1 MWVQK
6 LVLDKIFQRKI
17 TRTEVFELKLISIAL
32 TKKVKTMSVR
42 QTIKRHYKI
51 ISLLRLR
58 PMTYEEVQTEMAN
71 DPDSVEENLL
81 TSQRT
86 FQRDIKD
93 IESIHNIEISCNRSN
108 NQYHIIDD
116 VEETHSQRLRE
127 NFELLNAIRLSKSF
141 GNQLIF
147 EERKPLG
154 THHLAGLL
162 HASQNFLEVSFKY
175 HKFWDSSVSNR
186 KVKPIALKEA
196 QNRWYL
202 IAEDTKDAIIKNFSL
217 DRIKNLEITK
227 DRFKPITYQ
236 AYEEFK
242 DSFGIING
250 TDEDPVK
257 VVLSFTPREGRYV
270 ESLPLHHSQEL
281 IFRNDNEIRF
291 SYFIR
296 PTYDFRMEILSYGDQ
311 VKVEEPKS
319 LRSQIKEEL
328 ERSLSNYN

>member
-1 MWVQK
+1 
-6 LVLDKIFQRKI
+6 
-17 TRTEVFELKLISIAL
+17 
-32 TKKVKTMSVR
+32 MSLR

-58 PMTYEEVQTEMAN
+58 PMSYEDVQDEMAD
-71 DPDSVEENLL
+71 DPDSVGEKLL

-86 FQRDIKD
+86 FQRDLKD
-93 IESIHNIEISCNRSN
+93 IASIHNIVIKCNRSTN
-108 NQYHIIDD
+108 KYYINED

-127 NFELLNAIRLSKSF
+127 NFDLLNAIRLSKSF

-162 HASQNFLEVSFKY
+162 HASQNFLEVEFEY
-175 HKFWDSSVSNR
+175 YKFWDTSISNR

-196 QNRWYL
+196 RNRWYL
-202 IAEDTKDAIIKNFSL
+202 IAKDTKDDIIKNFSL
-217 DRIKNLEITK
+217 DRIKNLELTK
-227 DRFKPITYQ
+227 DKFKPIAYQ

-257 VVLSFTPREGRYV
+257 VILSFTPREGRYV
-270 ESLPLHHSQEL
+270 ESLPLHHSQQL
-281 IFRNDNEIRF
+281 ILSNDDEIRF

-311 VKVEEPKS
+311 IKVVEPESLKS
-319 LRSQIKEEL
+319 EIKKEL
-328 ERSLSNYN
+328 KRCIGNYE

>member
-1 MWVQK
+1 
-6 LVLDKIFQRKI
+6 
-17 TRTEVFELKLISIAL
+17 
-32 TKKVKTMSVR
+32 MSLR

-58 PMTYEEVQTEMAN
+58 PMSYEDVQDEMAD
-71 DPDSVEENLL
+71 DPDSVEEKLL

-86 FQRDIKD
+86 FQRDLED
-93 IESIHNIEISCNRSN
+93 IASIHNIVIKCNRSTN
-108 NQYHIIDD
+108 KYYINED

-127 NFELLNAIRLSKSF
+127 NFDLLNAIRLSKSF

-154 THHLAGLL
+154 TQHLAGLL
-162 HASQNFLEVSFKY
+162 HASQNFLEVEFEY
-175 HKFWDSSVSNR
+175 YKFWDTSISNR

-196 QNRWYL
+196 RNRWYL
-202 IAEDTKDAIIKNFSL
+202 IAEDTKDDIIKNFSL

-227 DRFKPITYQ
+227 DKFKPIEYQ

-250 TDEDPVK
+250 TDEEPVK

-270 ESLPLHHSQEL
+270 ESLPLHHSQQL
-281 IFRNDNEIRF
+281 ILSNDDEIRF

-311 VKVEEPKS
+311 IKVIEPESLKS
-319 LRSQIKEEL
+319 EIIKEL
-328 ERSLSNYN
+328 KRCKGNYE

>member
-1 MWVQK
+1 
-6 LVLDKIFQRKI
+6 
-17 TRTEVFELKLISIAL
+17 
-32 TKKVKTMSVR
+32 MSVR

-58 PMTYEEVQTEMAN
+58 PMSYEEVQDMMAD
-71 DPDSVEENLL
+71 DPDAVEEDLFS
-81 TSQRT
+81 SQRT

-93 IESIHNIEISCNRSN
+93 IETIHKIEIKCNRSTKK
-108 NQYHIIDD
+108 YAIVED

-127 NFELLNAIRLSKSF
+127 NFDLLNAIRLSKSF

-162 HASQNFLEVSFKY
+162 HASQNFLEVAFEY
-175 HKFWDSSVSNR
+175 HKFWDTSVSTR

-196 QNRWYL
+196 RNRWYL
-202 IAEDTKDAIIKNFSL
+202 IAEDTKDDIIKNFSL
-217 DRIKNLEITK
+217 DRIQKLEITK
-227 DRFKPITYQ
+227 EKFKHIEYQ

-242 DSFGIING
+242 NSFGIING
-250 TDEDPVK
+250 TNEDPVK
-257 VVLSFTPREGRYV
+257 VILSFTPREGRYV
-270 ESLPLHHSQEL
+270 ESLPLHHSQKL
-281 IFRNDNEIRF
+281 ILNNEKEIRF

-311 VKVEEPKS
+311 VKVVEPKA
-319 LRSQIKEEL
+319 LQTQIKKEL
-328 ERSLSNYN
+328 QSSISNYK

>member
-1 MWVQK
+1 
-6 LVLDKIFQRKI
+6 
-17 TRTEVFELKLISIAL
+17 
-32 TKKVKTMSVR
+32 MSLR

-58 PMTYEEVQTEMAN
+58 PMSYEDVQDEMAD
-71 DPDSVEENLL
+71 DPDSVEEKLL

-86 FQRDIKD
+86 FQRDLED
-93 IESIHNIEISCNRSN
+93 IASIHNIVIKCNRSTN
-108 NQYHIIDD
+108 KYYINED

-127 NFELLNAIRLSKSF
+127 NFDLLNAIRLSKSF

-147 EERKPLG
+147 EERKPLR

-162 HASQNFLEVSFKY
+162 HASQNFLEVEFEY
-175 HKFWDSSVSNR
+175 YKFWDTSISNR

-196 QNRWYL
+196 RNRWYL
-202 IAEDTKDAIIKNFSL
+202 IAEDTKDDIIKNFSL

-227 DRFKPITYQ
+227 DKFKPIKYQ
-236 AYEEFK
+236 AYEKFK

-250 TDEDPVK
+250 TDEEPVK

-270 ESLPLHHSQEL
+270 ESLPLHHSQQL
-281 IFRNDNEIRF
+281 ILSNDDEIRF

-311 VKVEEPKS
+311 VKVVEPERLKS
-319 LRSQIKEEL
+319 EIKKEL
-328 ERSLSNYN
+328 KRCISNYE

>member
-1 MWVQK
+1 MSYEDVQN
-6 LVLDKIFQRKI
+6 
-17 TRTEVFELKLISIAL
+17 
-32 TKKVKTMSVR
+32 
-42 QTIKRHYKI
+42 
-51 ISLLRLR
+51 
-58 PMTYEEVQTEMAN
+58 EMA
-71 DPDSVEENLL
+71 DHPDSVEEKLL

-86 FQRDIKD
+86 FQRDLED
-93 IESIHNIEISCNRSN
+93 IASIHNIVIKCNRSTN
-108 NQYHIIDD
+108 KYYINED

-127 NFELLNAIRLSKSF
+127 NFDLLNAIRLSKSF

-162 HASQNFLEVSFKY
+162 HASQNFLEVEFEY
-175 HKFWDSSVSNR
+175 YKFWDTSISNR

-196 QNRWYL
+196 RNRWYL
-202 IAEDTKDAIIKNFSL
+202 IAKDTKDDIIKNFSL
-217 DRIKNLEITK
+217 DRIKNLELTK
-227 DRFKPITYQ
+227 DKFKPIAYQ

-257 VVLSFTPREGRYV
+257 VILSFTPREGRYV
-270 ESLPLHHSQEL
+270 ESLPLHHSQQL
-281 IFRNDNEIRF
+281 ILSNDDEIRF

-311 VKVEEPKS
+311 IKVVEPESLKS
-319 LRSQIKEEL
+319 EIKKEL
-328 ERSLSNYN
+328 KSCIGNYE

>member
-1 MWVQK
+1 
-6 LVLDKIFQRKI
+6 
-17 TRTEVFELKLISIAL
+17 
-32 TKKVKTMSVR
+32 MSLR

-58 PMTYEEVQTEMAN
+58 PMSYEDVQDEMAD
-71 DPDSVEENLL
+71 DPDSVEEKLL

-86 FQRDIKD
+86 FQRDLED
-93 IESIHNIEISCNRSN
+93 IASIHNIVIKCNRSTN
-108 NQYHIIDD
+108 KYYINED

-127 NFELLNAIRLSKSF
+127 NFDLLNAIRLSKSF

-162 HASQNFLEVSFKY
+162 HASQNFLEVEFEY
-175 HKFWDSSVSNR
+175 YKFWDTSISNR

-196 QNRWYL
+196 RNRWYL
-202 IAEDTKDAIIKNFSL
+202 IAEDTRDDIIKNFSL
-217 DRIKNLEITK
+217 DRIKNLEINK
-227 DRFKPITYQ
+227 DKFKPIEYQ

-257 VVLSFTPREGRYV
+257 VILSFTPREGRYV
-270 ESLPLHHSQEL
+270 ESLPLHHSQKL
-281 IFRNDNEIRF
+281 ISSNDDEIRF

-311 VKVEEPKS
+311 IKVIEPESLKS
-319 LRSQIKEEL
+319 EIKKEL
-328 ERSLSNYN
+328 KRCIARYD

>member
-1 MWVQK
+1 W
-6 LVLDKIFQRKI
+6 LVSSSNPDSIGI
-17 TRTEVFELKLISIAL
+17 VSRTIFELQLI
-32 TKKVKTMSVR
+32 KQKTMSLR

-58 PMTYEEVQTEMAN
+58 PMSYEDVQNEMA
-71 DPDSVEENLL
+71 DHPDSVEEKLL

-86 FQRDIKD
+86 FQRDLED
-93 IESIHNIEISCNRSN
+93 IASIHNIVIKCNRSTN
-108 NQYHIIDD
+108 KYYINED

-127 NFELLNAIRLSKSF
+127 NFDLLNAIRLSKSF

-162 HASQNFLEVSFKY
+162 HASQNFLEVEFEY
-175 HKFWDSSVSNR
+175 YKFWDTSISNR

-196 QNRWYL
+196 RNRWYL
-202 IAEDTKDAIIKNFSL
+202 IAKDTKDDIIKNFSL
-217 DRIKNLEITK
+217 DRIKNLELTK
-227 DRFKPITYQ
+227 DKFKPIAYQ

-257 VVLSFTPREGRYV
+257 VILSFTPR
-270 ESLPLHHSQEL
+270 
-281 IFRNDNEIRF
+281 
-291 SYFIR
+291 
-296 PTYDFRMEILSYGDQ
+296 
-311 VKVEEPKS
+311 
-319 LRSQIKEEL
+319 
-328 ERSLSNYN
+328 

>member
-1 MWVQK
+1 
-6 LVLDKIFQRKI
+6 
-17 TRTEVFELKLISIAL
+17 
-32 TKKVKTMSVR
+32 MSLR

-58 PMTYEEVQTEMAN
+58 PMSYEEVQGEMAE

-81 TSQRT
+81 SSQRT

-93 IESIHNIEISCNRSN
+93 IESIHNIEIKCNRSN
-108 NQYHIIDD
+108 NKYQISED

-162 HASQNFLEVSFKY
+162 HASQNFLEVEFEY
-175 HKFWDSSVSNR
+175 HKFWDTSISNR

-196 QNRWYL
+196 RNRWYL
-202 IAEDTKDAIIKNFSL
+202 IAEDTKDDIIKNFSL

-227 DRFKPITYQ
+227 DKFKPIEYQ

-250 TDEDPVK
+250 TNEDPVK

-270 ESLPLHHSQEL
+270 DSLPLHHSQQL
-281 IFRNDNEIRF
+281 ILSNDDEIRF

-296 PTYDFRMEILSYGDQ
+296 PTYDFKMEILSYGDQ
-311 VKVEEPKS
+311 VKIVEPETLKA
-319 LRSQIKEEL
+319 QIKEEL
-328 ERSLSNYN
+328 QRSIAHYE

>member
-1 MWVQK
+1 
-6 LVLDKIFQRKI
+6 
-17 TRTEVFELKLISIAL
+17 
-32 TKKVKTMSVR
+32 MSLR

-58 PMTYEEVQTEMAN
+58 PMSYEDVQDEMAD
-71 DPDSVEENLL
+71 DPDSVEEKLL

-86 FQRDIKD
+86 FQRDLED
-93 IESIHNIEISCNRSN
+93 IASIHNIVIKCNRSTN
-108 NQYHIIDD
+108 KYYINED

-127 NFELLNAIRLSKSF
+127 NFDLLNAIRLSKSF

-162 HASQNFLEVSFKY
+162 HASQNFLEVAFEY
-175 HKFWDSSVSNR
+175 YKFWDASISNR

-196 QNRWYL
+196 RNRWYL
-202 IAEDTKDAIIKNFSL
+202 IAEDTKDDIIKNFSL

-227 DRFKPITYQ
+227 DKFKPIKYQ
-236 AYEEFK
+236 AHEEFK

-250 TDEDPVK
+250 TDEEPVK
-257 VVLSFTPREGRYV
+257 VILSFTPREGRYV
-270 ESLPLHHSQEL
+270 ESLPLHHSQQL
-281 IFRNDNEIRF
+281 ILSNDDEIRF

-311 VKVEEPKS
+311 VKVVEPES
-319 LRSQIKEEL
+319 LKLEIKKEL
-328 ERSLSNYN
+328 KRCIANYK

>member
-1 MWVQK
+1 
-6 LVLDKIFQRKI
+6 
-17 TRTEVFELKLISIAL
+17 
-32 TKKVKTMSVR
+32 MSVR

-58 PMTYEEVQTEMAN
+58 PMSYEEVQDEMAI
-71 DPDSVEENLL
+71 DRDYIEEKLL

-86 FQRDIKD
+86 FQRDLED
-93 IESIHNIEISCNRSN
+93 IESIHNIVIKCNRSTN
-108 NQYHIIDD
+108 KYYINED

-127 NFELLNAIRLSKSF
+127 NFDLLNAIRLSKSF

-162 HASQNFLEVSFKY
+162 HASQNFLEVEFEY
-175 HKFWDSSVSNR
+175 HKFWDKSISNR

-196 QNRWYL
+196 RNRWYL
-202 IAEDTKDAIIKNFSL
+202 IAEDTKDDIIKNFSL

-227 DRFKPITYQ
+227 EKFKPIQYQ

-250 TDEDPVK
+250 TDEEPVK
-257 VVLSFTPREGRYV
+257 VILSFTPREGRYV
-270 ESLPLHHSQEL
+270 ESLPLHHSQKL
-281 IFRNDNEIRF
+281 ILSNNDEIRF

-311 VKVEEPKS
+311 IKVVEPESLKS
-319 LRSQIKEEL
+319 EIKKEL
-328 ERSLSNYN
+328 KSCIGNYE

>member
-1 MWVQK
+1 MSYEDVQ
-6 LVLDKIFQRKI
+6 D
-17 TRTEVFELKLISIAL
+17 
-32 TKKVKTMSVR
+32 
-42 QTIKRHYKI
+42 
-51 ISLLRLR
+51 
-58 PMTYEEVQTEMAN
+58 EMAD
-71 DPDSVEENLL
+71 DPDSVEEKLL

-86 FQRDIKD
+86 FQRDLED
-93 IESIHNIEISCNRSN
+93 IASIHNIVIKCNRSTN
-108 NQYHIIDD
+108 KYYINED

-127 NFELLNAIRLSKSF
+127 NFDLLNAIRLSKSF

-162 HASQNFLEVSFKY
+162 HASQNFLEVEFEY
-175 HKFWDSSVSNR
+175 YKFWDTSISNR

-196 QNRWYL
+196 RNRWYL
-202 IAEDTKDAIIKNFSL
+202 IAEDTRDDIIKNFSL

-227 DRFKPITYQ
+227 DKFKPIKYQ

-270 ESLPLHHSQEL
+270 ESLPLHHSQQL
-281 IFRNDNEIRF
+281 ILSNNDEIRF

-311 VKVEEPKS
+311 IKVIEPESLKS
-319 LRSQIKEEL
+319 EIKKEL
-328 ERSLSNYN
+328 KRCIARYD

>member
-1 MWVQK
+1 
-6 LVLDKIFQRKI
+6 
-17 TRTEVFELKLISIAL
+17 
-32 TKKVKTMSVR
+32 MSLR

-58 PMTYEEVQTEMAN
+58 PMSYEDVQDEMAD
-71 DPDSVEENLL
+71 DPCSVEEKLL

-86 FQRDIKD
+86 FQRDLED
-93 IESIHNIEISCNRSN
+93 IESIHNIVIKCNRSTN
-108 NQYHIIDD
+108 KYYINED

-127 NFELLNAIRLSKSF
+127 NFDLLNAIRLSKSF

-162 HASQNFLEVSFKY
+162 HASQNFLEVKFEY
-175 HKFWDSSVSNR
+175 HKFWDTSISNR
-186 KVKPIALKEA
+186 RVKPIALKEA
-196 QNRWYL
+196 RNRWYL
-202 IAEDTKDAIIKNFSL
+202 IAEDTKDDIIKNFSL

-227 DRFKPITYQ
+227 DKFKPIEYQ

-250 TDEDPVK
+250 TNEEPVK
-257 VVLSFTPREGRYV
+257 VILSFTPREGRYV
-270 ESLPLHHSQEL
+270 ESLPLHHSQQL
-281 IFRNDNEIRF
+281 ILSNEEEIRF

-311 VKVEEPKS
+311 IKVIEPESLKS
-319 LRSQIKEEL
+319 EIKKEL
-328 ERSLSNYN
+328 KSCLGNYE

>member
-1 MWVQK
+1 
-6 LVLDKIFQRKI
+6 
-17 TRTEVFELKLISIAL
+17 
-32 TKKVKTMSVR
+32 MSVR

-58 PMTYEEVQTEMAN
+58 PMSYEEVQDEMAN
-71 DPDSVEENLL
+71 DPDAVEENLL
-81 TSQRT
+81 SSQRT

-108 NQYHIIDD
+108 NKYHIVDD
-116 VEETHSQRLRE
+116 VEETHSQRIRE

-162 HASQNFLEVSFKY
+162 HASQNFLEVNFEY
-175 HKFWDSSVSNR
+175 YKFWDTSISNR

-196 QNRWYL
+196 RNRWYL
-202 IAEDTKDAIIKNFSL
+202 IAEDTKDDIIKNFSL

-227 DRFKPITYQ
+227 DKFKPIEYQ

-257 VVLSFTPREGRYV
+257 VILSFTTREGRYV
-270 ESLPLHHSQEL
+270 ESLPLHHSQKL
-281 IFRNDNEIRF
+281 ILNNDDEIRF

-311 VKVEEPKS
+311 IKVVEPKA
-319 LRSQIKEEL
+319 LQTRIKKEL
-328 ERSLSNYN
+328 QSSISNYE

>member
-1 MWVQK
+1 
-6 LVLDKIFQRKI
+6 
-17 TRTEVFELKLISIAL
+17 
-32 TKKVKTMSVR
+32 MSLR

-58 PMTYEEVQTEMAN
+58 PMSYEDVQDEMAD
-71 DPDSVEENLL
+71 DPDSVGEKLL

-86 FQRDIKD
+86 FQRDLED
-93 IESIHNIEISCNRSN
+93 IASIHNIVIKCNRSTN
-108 NQYHIIDD
+108 KYYINED

-127 NFELLNAIRLSKSF
+127 NFDLLNAIRLSKSF

-162 HASQNFLEVSFKY
+162 HASQHFLEVEFEY
-175 HKFWDSSVSNR
+175 HKFWDTSISNR
-186 KVKPIALKEA
+186 RVRPIALKEA
-196 QNRWYL
+196 RNRWYL
-202 IAEDTKDAIIKNFSL
+202 IAEDTKDEIIKNFSL

-227 DRFKPITYQ
+227 DKFKPIKYQ

-281 IFRNDNEIRF
+281 ILSNDDELRF
-291 SYFIR
+291 GYFIR

-311 VKVEEPKS
+311 IKVVEPESLKS
-319 LRSQIKEEL
+319 EIKREL
-328 ERSLSNYN
+328 KRCIGNYE

>member
-1 MWVQK
+1 
-6 LVLDKIFQRKI
+6 
-17 TRTEVFELKLISIAL
+17 
-32 TKKVKTMSVR
+32 MSLR

-58 PMTYEEVQTEMAN
+58 PMSYEDVQNEMA
-71 DPDSVEENLL
+71 DHPDSVEEKLL

-86 FQRDIKD
+86 FQRDLED
-93 IESIHNIEISCNRSN
+93 IASIHNIVIKCNRSTN
-108 NQYHIIDD
+108 KYYINED

-127 NFELLNAIRLSKSF
+127 NFDLLNAIRLSKSF

-162 HASQNFLEVSFKY
+162 HASQNFLEVEFEY
-175 HKFWDSSVSNR
+175 YKFWDTSISNR

-196 QNRWYL
+196 RNRWYL
-202 IAEDTKDAIIKNFSL
+202 IAKDTKDDIIKNFSL
-217 DRIKNLEITK
+217 DRIKNLELTK
-227 DRFKPITYQ
+227 DKFKPIAYQ

-257 VVLSFTPREGRYV
+257 VILSFTPREGRYV
-270 ESLPLHHSQEL
+270 ESLPLHHSQQL
-281 IFRNDNEIRF
+281 ILSNDDEIRF

-311 VKVEEPKS
+311 IKVVEPESLKS
-319 LRSQIKEEL
+319 EIKKEL
-328 ERSLSNYN
+328 KSCIGNYE